1 MYSIRSAKKND
12 IDELN
17 RIAYEVGAGNR
28 SETIV
33 LQYDCRQSRKI
44 LDWRI
49 FLK

>member
-28 SETIV
+28 SETIG
-33 LQYDCRQSRKI
+33 LQ
-44 LDWRI
+44 
-49 FLK
+49 